1 MVMNTILI
9 LEKLCLKSLEVSFS
23 QLLFPLK
30 DFKKRKQLFLMFSFE
45 VLRMKSVRGWREVI
59 PSRMPDV

>member
-23 QLLFPLK
+23 LLLFPLK

-59 PSRMPDV
+59 PSRMSDV